1 MTTSVPLSRPCPGR
15 PELPAGDV
23 VRAPLEL
30 LSGPG
35 RTWAAEARWRRVEV
49 RLGGRW
55 RPAVVE
61 RWRLHHG
68 STRWIALLRWGPGPL
83 ERDWVLYEPATV
95 RQTPR
100 STDALAGT
108 RGALSG
114 VPATGGLPPGAHQ
127 EPAGP
132 ARRTASGVGA
142 GQRRGAGWAG

>member
-1 MTTSVPLSRPCPGR
+1 MTTSVPLPRPGR
-15 PELPAGDV
+15 PDRQPADA
-23 VRAPLEL
+23 VRAPREL

-68 STRWIALLRWGPGPL
+68 STRWIALLRWGPGTQ
-83 ERDWVLYEPATV
+83 ERDWVFYEPATV
-95 RQTPR
+95 RQAPR
-100 STDALAGT
+100 STDSLAG
-108 RGALSG
+108 GKDALSV
-114 VPATGGLPPGAHQ
+114 VPGTGGLPPGAHR

-132 ARRTASGVGA
+132 AGPVGSGA
-142 GQRRGAGWAG
+142 GAGLRRGAGWAG